1 MLRLGLLQCDSL
13 DAPHDAVDGDY
24 DVLFTELL
32 TRPDVKV
39 VLYRADQNQLPRSIG
54 ECDAWLVPGS
64 RLSVYDDVA
73 WIAELQR
80 LVAKILAAETP
91 LIGVCFGHQM
101 IAREMGAT
109 VAKADVGW
117 NIGAIDY
124 RLRGSPPGEAPA
136 DGDRFTLIASHQDQV
151 MELPDGAR
159 LLAEAETCPIAGYT
173 VGDHVLTVQA
183 HPEFS
188 PDLAASLY
196 RSRVE
201 RIGAEPIAKALASLD
216 ASLDRRRVSDWI
228 TDFAR
233 QERR

>member
-24 DVLFTELL
+24 DVLFTDLL
-32 TRPDVKV
+32 TRPDVEV
-39 VLYRADQNQLPRSIG
+39 IVYRADQGQLPQSIG

-80 LVAKILAAETP
+80 LVAKMLAAETP
-91 LIGVCFGHQM
+91 LVGVCFGHQM

-109 VAKADVGW
+109 VAKADAGW

-124 RLRGSPPGEAPA
+124 RLCGSPPGESTPDA
-136 DGDRFTLIASHQDQV
+136 DRFTLIASHQDQV

-159 LLAEAETCPIAGYT
+159 LLAVADTCPIAGYT

-196 RSRVE
+196 RSRVD
-201 RIGAEPIAKALASLD
+201 RIGAEPITQALDSLD

-228 TDFAR
+228 VDFAR
-233 QERR
+233 RGQR